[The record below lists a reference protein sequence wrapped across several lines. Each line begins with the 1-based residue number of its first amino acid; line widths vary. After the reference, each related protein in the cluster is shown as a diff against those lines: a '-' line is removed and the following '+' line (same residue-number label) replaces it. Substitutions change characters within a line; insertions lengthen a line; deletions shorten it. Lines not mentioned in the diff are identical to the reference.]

1 MMICI
6 LFIMIA
12 AAESEHVRRM
22 FTQRAEKTKRRGSI
36 SGKSYDELVTNE
48 WGLPGS
54 ITREELDEFIAGLTP
69 AVRTADSP
77 VAYDEQGDTVHIP
90 VPTMVRI
97 YNGDTELV
105 RSVAQFMEL
114 HPFSRVCV
122 GSFDER
128 TA

>member
-1 MMICI
+1 M
-6 LFIMIA
+6 
-12 AAESEHVRRM
+12 
-22 FTQRAEKTKRRGSI
+22 
-36 SGKSYDELVTNE
+36 TNE

-105 RSVAQFMEL
+105 RSVAQFVEL